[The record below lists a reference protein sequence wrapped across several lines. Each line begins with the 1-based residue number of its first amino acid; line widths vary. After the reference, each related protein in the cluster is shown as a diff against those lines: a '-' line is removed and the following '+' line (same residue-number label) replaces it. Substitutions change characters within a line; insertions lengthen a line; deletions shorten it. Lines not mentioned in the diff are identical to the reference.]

1 MQVFW
6 EKIGILGPVYRL
18 VGRGLSD
25 VEIASNLDITEGRV
39 RDCVAWMQCF
49 LHCEDRN
56 ELMRDALHSRVM

>member
-18 VGRGLSD
+18 VARGLSAI
-25 VEIASNLDITEGRV
+25 EIASNLDITEGRV
-39 RDCVAWMQCF
+39 RDYVAWMQRF
-49 LHCEDRN
+49 LHRDDRN